1 VSNRNPSVD
10 SKLIPILREAVV
22 TVQMV
27 LFRHLK
33 ARVCMQHKRLSPQEQ
48 SWLTGA
54 VINSLYG
61 NEPADSSGSGFV
73 RQHRELIE
81 MELRQLH
88 QHVQDLLPYL
98 TDSLRMQ
105 ALCDQCEGRSS
116 MACLLLAKELGLLV
130 EEQPVP
136 LPSAFM
142 RAVRNLAAG
151 QGLTAA
157 VMRPAAPQEN

>member
-1 VSNRNPSVD
+1 VSNSSFD
-10 SKLIPILREAVV
+10 SKLIPVLREAVIM
-22 TVQMV
+22 VQMV

-33 ARVCMQHKRLSPQEQ
+33 AHISQQHQSLSPQER

-54 VINSLYG
+54 VISSLYG
-61 NEPADSSGSGFV
+61 HEPADSSGSDFV

-81 MELRQLH
+81 TELRRLH
-88 QHVQDLLPYL
+88 QHAQDLLPHL

-116 MACLLLAKELGLLV
+116 IACLLLAKELGLLD
-130 EEQPVP
+130 EERPVP

-142 RAVRNLAAG
+142 LAVRSLAAG
-151 QGLTAA
+151 HGLTA
-157 VMRPAAPQEN
+157 VMRPASTEEQ